1 MTVADRSCWT
11 RPYHAVFDVEL
22 IGTHNPVFLVCVSI
36 VELGKRAAFWWH
48 RPGDMAKLSK
58 LLSNDAFT
66 WVGFNSWKFDLPIV
80 SYAMAG
86 ANPAQLKDLSARL
99 IEDNM
104 MPWEAETL
112 FGFEML
118 KVDHIDVFNVAPG
131 VEISLKRYMG
141 RMGYP
146 SLIDMPFHHTKDLE
160 PNEYSLVEKYCFN
173 DVGGT
178 TWLLKKLKTELD
190 LRVDMSA
197 EYGIDLRSKSD
208 AQMAEA
214 IIKKRLELKSF
225 GKKNPPPFVSY
236 SVPDFIHT
244 DSPIILDLIEKLE
257 ATSFTVN
264 PGNGSPEV
272 PEFLAEPVKLG
283 YGTYQMGI
291 GGLHST
297 HDVNLYV
304 AASDEL
310 CVSDFDVASYY
321 PNVIMKAG
329 LIPAFGAGKGERF
342 IAEYTSIY
350 HRRMEAKHS
359 GNKKVANS
367 LKILLNGTFG
377 KLGSIYSAFYAPD
390 LMLAVTI
397 SGQLNLMCLIHDV
410 EKVPG
415 ALVISANTDGIMV
428 AYPPAVREQVEAAVA
443 GNASI
448 TGFEYEETRY
458 YKVAMKD
465 VNNYLA
471 VVADYGSGSPQ
482 VAFDKDGTPIVKSK
496 GLYAPKGLMK
506 NPTMQVCSNMA
517 RDYLVHG
524 TLPDYAIYDYSDP
537 EDFMAVR
544 EVQGGGIQY
553 EGFELVDDWVEVADR
568 EWRRQA
574 WIDSGIKKASV
585 KRKSRPRPVEV
596 GVGGVPFG
604 RVARWYMTREFLPPI
619 CYVGSG
625 NKVPKTEG
633 AKLCMVLPE
642 SLPDDL
648 DWDWYI
654 KETYSM
660 LKDMGISLEN
670 SSGECM

>member
-1 MTVADRSCWT
+1 MTPLDRSCWT

-58 LLSNDAFT
+58 LLSNEAFT

-99 IEDNM
+99 IDDNM
-104 MPWEAETL
+104 MPWDAEAL

-160 PNEYSLVEKYCFN
+160 PNEHSLVEKYCFN

-178 TWLLKKLKTELD
+178 AWLLKKLKTELD

-197 EYGIDLRSKSD
+197 EYGLDLRSKSD

-236 SVPDFIHT
+236 SAPDFIHT

-272 PEFLAEPVKLG
+272 PEFLAEPAKLG

-415 ALVISANTDGIMV
+415 ARVISANTDGIMV

-471 VVADYGSGSPQ
+471 VVADYASGSPR
-482 VAFDKDGTPIVKSK
+482 VAFDKDDKPIVKSK

-517 RDYLVHG
+517 QDYLVHG
-524 TLPDYAIYDYSDP
+524 TLPDYSIYDYSNP

-553 EGFELVDDWVEVADR
+553 DGFELVDDWVEVADR

-585 KRKSRPRPVEV
+585 KRKSRPRPSEV

-604 RVARWYMTREFLPPI
+604 RVARWYMTRESLPPI

-660 LKDMGISLEN
+660 LKDMGVSLEN
-670 SSGECM
+670 SSGDCI

>member
-1 MTVADRSCWT
+1 MPALRSDYV

-22 IGTHNPVFLVCVSI
+22 IGSNNPVFLVCVSI

-48 RPGDMAKLSK
+48 RPGDMAKLRK
-58 LLSNDAFT
+58 LLSNEAFT

-118 KVDHIDVFNVAPG
+118 KADHIDVFNVAPG

-160 PNEYSLVEKYCFN
+160 PHEHPLVEKYCFN

-214 IIKKRLELKSF
+214 IIKRRLDLKSF
-225 GKKNPPPFVSY
+225 GKKNPPAFVSY

-257 ATSFTVN
+257 NTSFTVN

-272 PEFLAEPVKLG
+272 PEFLAEPVRLG

-304 AASDEL
+304 EASDEL

-342 IAEYTSIY
+342 IAEYSNIY
-350 HRRMEAKHS
+350 RRRMEAKH
-359 GNKKVANS
+359 GGDKKVANS

-415 ALVISANTDGIMV
+415 ARVISANTDGIMV

-471 VVADYGSGSPQ
+471 VVADYASGSPQ
-482 VAFDKDGTPIVKSK
+482 VAFDKGRKPIVKSK

-517 RDYLVHG
+517 QDYLVHG
-524 TLPDYAIYDYSDP
+524 TLPDYAIYDYTDP

-553 EGFELVDDWVEVADR
+553 EGFEVVDDWVEVADR

-585 KRKSRPRPVEV
+585 KRKSRPKPVEV

-642 SLPDDL
+642 TLPDDL

-660 LKDMGISLEN
+660 LKDMGIQVTYGN
-670 SSGECM
+670 AK

>member
-1 MTVADRSCWT
+1 MIPLDRSRWT

-48 RPGDMAKLSK
+48 RPGDMARLRK

-66 WVGFNSWKFDLPIV
+66 WVGFNSWKFDLPVV

-86 ANPAQLKDLSARL
+86 ADPTQLKDLSARL
-99 IEDNM
+99 IEDNL

-112 FGFEML
+112 FGYETL

-160 PNEYSLVEKYCFN
+160 PHEYPLVEKYCFN

-197 EYGIDLRSKSD
+197 EYGLDLRSKSD

-214 IIKKRLELKSF
+214 IIKRRLELKSF
-225 GKKNPPPFVSY
+225 GKKNPPLFVSY
-236 SVPDFIHT
+236 SAPDFIHT
-244 DSPIILDLIEKLE
+244 DSPIILDLIKKLE

-264 PGNGSPEV
+264 PGNGSPEA
-272 PEFLAEPVKLG
+272 PAFLAEPVKLG

-297 HDVNLYV
+297 HDVSLYV
-304 AASDEL
+304 EASDEL

-329 LIPAFGAGKGERF
+329 LIPAFGGGKGERF

-350 HRRMEAKHS
+350 HRRMEAKRS

-415 ALVISANTDGIMV
+415 ARVISANTDGIMV

-471 VVADYGSGSPQ
+471 VVADYTSGSPQ
-482 VAFDKDGTPIVKSK
+482 VAFDKDDKPIVKSK

-506 NPTMQVCSNMA
+506 NPTMQVCSDMA
-517 RDYLVHG
+517 QDYLVHG
-524 TLPDYAIYDYSDP
+524 TLPDYAIYDYSNP

-574 WIDSGIKKASV
+574 WIDSGVKKASV

-619 CYVGSG
+619 FYVGSG

-670 SSGECM
+670 NSGECM